1 MSKTIPSGE
10 QANMVHVK
18 YDPDHSAIPREV
30 FLSFASPQTRKRE
43 IQQNMFNLIEDSIMG
58 DASRVEAIIAQI
70 CPKKKVELE
79 VMAHVIVSKAL
90 DEPQYCKACV
100 SLSGALRM
108 LLPALPTIQ
117 QGQKTETFLHALL
130 DVFQTEFE
138 ELFMASSAQN
148 INLANQGAFSNLPEN
163 QDMGHWAI
171 EKNNNRIRAIVH
183 FAAHL
188 YCQGL
193 LGNGVVQQMVQD
205 LVDTGYPESANE
217 LLWAIG
223 VLKDN
228 EERNLGTVLED
239 DGDGASSESI
249 STSERRP
256 SKP

>member
-1 MSKTIPSGE
+1 
-10 QANMVHVK
+10 MVHVK
-18 YDPDHSAIPREV
+18 YDADHSTIPRDV

-43 IQQNMFNLIEDSIMG
+43 IQQNMFNLIEDSIVG

-70 CPKKKVELE
+70 CPRKNVELE

-100 SLSGALRM
+100 SLSGALRL

-117 QGQKTETFLHALL
+117 QSKKTETFLHALL

-138 ELFMASSAQN
+138 DLFMATSVQN
-148 INLANQGAFSNLPEN
+148 LNLTNQGVFPNLPEK
-163 QDMGHWAI
+163 QDVGRWTVQ
-171 EKNNNRIRAIVH
+171 KNNERIRAIVH

-205 LVDTGYPESANE
+205 LVDNGHSESANE

-223 VLKDN
+223 ALKDH
-228 EERNLGTVLED
+228 EQRDLGTVLEV
-239 DGDGASSESI
+239 DGDGASSESMSI
-249 STSERRP
+249 GERRP
-256 SKP
+256 SEP